1 MVWMPKVL
9 KDMKSEKNVR
19 ACHSTVAVTCI
30 SSAMCY
36 GTSLLNVRYVSEDMG
51 FLFFMYLFLRSVK

>member
-9 KDMKSEKNVR
+9 KDMNPEKNVR
-19 ACHSTVAVTCI
+19 ACHSTAAVTCV

-36 GTSLLNVRYVSEDMG
+36 GTSLLNVRCVSEDMG
-51 FLFFMYLFLRSVK
+51 FLSCMHLFL